1 MVADVPLVN
10 FRDIE
15 NELDKLVSDQTF
27 DDLDDGISN
36 LTVFL
41 TELIRLIEEIK
52 ITLKDEDIYKD
63 FWADYRLKTI
73 GCQEFCILCRR

>member
-15 NELDKLVSDQTF
+15 NELDKLVSDQKF

-41 TELIRLIEEIK
+41 TELIRLIEEFK
-52 ITLKDEDIYKD
+52 ITL
-63 FWADYRLKTI
+63 
-73 GCQEFCILCRR
+73 

>member
-52 ITLKDEDIYKD
+52 ITLKDEDIY
-63 FWADYRLKTI
+63 
-73 GCQEFCILCRR
+73 

>member
-41 TELIRLIEEIK
+41 TELIRLIEEFK
-52 ITLKDEDIYKD
+52 ITLKDEDIYLD
-63 FWADYRLKTI
+63 FRSDYK
-73 GCQEFCILCRR
+73 

>member
-15 NELDKLVSDQTF
+15 NELDKLVSDQKF

-41 TELIRLIEEIK
+41 TELIRLIEEFE
-52 ITLKDEDIYKD
+52 ITLKDEDIYLD
-63 FWADYRLKTI
+63 VRSDYK
-73 GCQEFCILCRR
+73 

>member
-27 DDLDDGISN
+27 DDLKDGISN

-52 ITLKDEDIYKD
+52 ITLEDTDIYLD
-63 FWADYRLKTI
+63 FRSDYK
-73 GCQEFCILCRR
+73 

>member
-27 DDLDDGISN
+27 DDDGISN

-41 TELIRLIEEIK
+41 TELIRLIEEFN
-52 ITLKDEDIYKD
+52 ITL
-63 FWADYRLKTI
+63 
-73 GCQEFCILCRR
+73 

>member
-27 DDLDDGISN
+27 DELGDGISN

-41 TELIRLIEEIK
+41 TELIRLIEK
-52 ITLKDEDIYKD
+52 FNITL
-63 FWADYRLKTI
+63 
-73 GCQEFCILCRR
+73 